1 MFVDQKW
8 QTPQD
13 LPSHLL
19 SPLDELKS
27 HGVDTLLQSLFG
39 ALKVAGA
46 SRHVSHAE
54 CSAGGGRGG
63 PGRGLGREGGRSEE
77 LARGRCGVRPGEG
90 AMPALDLTPN
100 ASAPGLGLRGPPR
113 ALGYTDRKLQCPS
126 PA

>member
-1 MFVDQKW
+1 MDQKW

-46 SRHVSHAE
+46 LAMCHML
-54 CSAGGGRGG
+54 SAVLGEGGEGLGGGWA
-63 PGRGLGREGGRSEE
+63 GRVAEAKSWHVEG
-77 LARGRCGVRPGEG
+77 VV
-90 AMPALDLTPN
+90 
-100 ASAPGLGLRGPPR
+100 
-113 ALGYTDRKLQCPS
+113 
-126 PA
+126 